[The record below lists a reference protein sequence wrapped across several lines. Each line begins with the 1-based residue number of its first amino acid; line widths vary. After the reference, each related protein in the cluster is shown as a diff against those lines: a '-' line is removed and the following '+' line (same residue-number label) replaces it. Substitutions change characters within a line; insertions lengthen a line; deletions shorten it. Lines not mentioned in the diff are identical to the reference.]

1 MGLFGRQPK
10 VAKNTR
16 LFFATDIHGSEPCFR
31 KFINAGN
38 FYRCQYLILG
48 GDITGKQIVPIT
60 RHPDGTYSCRLR
72 DQRFDTVDE
81 PELAEV
87 KRLIRVGGDYPV
99 VGSEDELAELRDPAC
114 LERRFRKIVYDSV
127 VDWVTFADEFL
138 SGTGQRVFV
147 APGNDDFFEID
158 RAFEGSSVVEFVE
171 GKSLELG
178 EGHSMITTGYSN
190 PTPWNTERELPE
202 DALEQRL
209 EEMVSHVD
217 DVENLVAV
225 IHPPPFDSH
234 LDYAPQL
241 DGDLRIQFDGI
252 GGVRM
257 TPVGSTAVRSFIE
270 NHQPLLT
277 LHGHVHEGGGRVAIG
292 RTQCLNPGS
301 EYAKGTL
308 VGAIVTIA
316 AGKVL
321 SHQFVNG

>member
-10 VAKNTR
+10 VASTR

-38 FYRCQYLILG
+38 FYRCQFLILG
-48 GDITGKQIVPIT
+48 GDMTGKQIVPIT
-60 RHPDGTYSCRLR
+60 RHTDGTYSCRLR
-72 DQRFDTVDE
+72 DQRFDNADDDE
-81 PELAEV
+81 LVEI

-99 VGSEDELAELRDPAC
+99 VGGEDELAELRDPER

-127 VDWVTFADEFL
+127 VDWVTFAEEFL
-138 SGTGQRVFV
+138 TGTGQRVFV

-158 RAFEGSSVVEFVE
+158 RALQGSSVVEFVE
-171 GKSLELG
+171 GQAVELCD
-178 EGHSMITTGYSN
+178 GHSMITTGYSN

-209 EEMVSHVD
+209 EEMVSHVE

-241 DGDLRIQFDGI
+241 DGDLRIQFDGM

-257 TPVGSTAVRSFIE
+257 TPVGSTAVRRFIE

-316 AGKVL
+316 SGKVL

>member
-1 MGLFGRQPK
+1 MGLF
-10 VAKNTR
+10 TR
-16 LFFATDIHGSEPCFR
+16 RPSVPSTRVFFATDIHGSEPCFR

-38 FYRCQYLILG
+38 FYRCRHLILG

-60 RHPDGTYSCRLR
+60 KHDGDVYSCRLR
-72 DQRFDTVDE
+72 DQRFDGVSAG
-81 PELAEV
+81 ELAEI
-87 KRLIRVGGDYPV
+87 KKLIRAGGDYPV
-99 VGSEDELAELRDPAC
+99 IGTPDELAELADPQA

-127 VDWVTFADEFL
+127 ADWVAFADDYL
-138 SGTGQRVFV
+138 GGTGQHVFV
-147 APGNDDFFEID
+147 APGNDDFLEID
-158 RAFEGSSVVEFVE
+158 GALSGSSVIEFVE
-171 GKSLELG
+171 GRRIDLNE
-178 EGHSMITTGYSN
+178 HHAMITTGYSN
-190 PTPWNTERELPE
+190 PTPWQTERELPE

-209 EEMVSHVD
+209 EEMMSQ
-217 DVENLVAV
+217 VEDPSNLVAV
-225 IHPPPFDSH
+225 IHPPPYDSH

-241 DGDLRIQFDGI
+241 DAELRVHLDGM

-257 TPVGSTAVRSFIE
+257 APVGSTAVRTFIE
-270 NHQPLLT
+270 RHQPLLT

-316 AGKVL
+316 PGEVL

>member
-60 RHPDGTYSCRLR
+60 RHPDGPFSARRR

-99 VGSEDELAELRDPAC
+99 VGSEDEVAELRDPAC

-178 EGHSMITTGYSN
+178 EGPPRAASSSGSRRWSRTSTTSRISW
-190 PTPWNTERELPE
+190 PSFP
-202 DALEQRL
+202 RL
-209 EEMVSHVD
+209 
-217 DVENLVAV
+217 
-225 IHPPPFDSH
+225 
-234 LDYAPQL
+234 
-241 DGDLRIQFDGI
+241 R
-252 GGVRM
+252 
-257 TPVGSTAVRSFIE
+257 STLTSTTRRSSTGTCGFS
-270 NHQPLLT
+270 LT
-277 LHGHVHEGGGRVAIG
+277 GW
-292 RTQCLNPGS
+292 
-301 EYAKGTL
+301 
-308 VGAIVTIA
+308 A
-316 AGKVL
+316 ACG
-321 SHQFVNG
+321 